1 MLGRKFE
8 VRTNHKP
15 LLGLFGKQALIP
27 TNANAR
33 IQRWAL
39 FLAQYDFALTYKAG
53 KDNLVADAL
62 SRLPIVDDHK
72 AATPMEY
79 IKLVEVVDFDDI
91 SFQTIKKFTM
101 EDETLSQLVNNI
113 WFGWNQKDV
122 RLSEYNCVKSDLSL
136 YDNVILYRNRI
147 LIPCVLRCKVLEHLH
162 SGHNGINAM
171 KAEARNWVW
180 WPKINQDISEMIKNC
195 SICFKNFHPN
205 QAPVLSW
212 SSPGKSWSRVHV
224 DYAGPLD
231 NKYILVVVDA
241 YSTFIDVHVT
251 SSRTSNV
258 TIELLRKVF
267 CNFGVPDVVISDNAP
282 YFVSEEKSHF
292 FRKNGINHTTPA
304 PYNPASNGL
313 AERSVRT
320 VKEGLAKFKSG
331 SLNTRICRF
340 LYNYRKSVHSSTGK
354 SPAEMLF
361 GRCFKTTLQSVKCS
375 TKKNDVEKLAKKLFS
390 SGM

>member
-1 MLGRKFE
+1 MLTFYCRVIKNFSSKLAPLYELLKKDKVFKWTETEQRSFDNVKSDLANGPLLVNYDGCSSLIVEVDASPIGVGYVLLQKVNGKELPVYFASKKLTSAEQNYAQIHREGLALVFGLNRFRYFLLGRKFE
-8 VRTNHKP
+8 VHTDHKP
-15 LLGLFGKQALIP
+15 LLGLFDKRALIP

-62 SRLPIVDDHK
+62 SRLPVVDDHK

-101 EDETLSQLVNNI
+101 EDETPSQLVNNI
-113 WFGWNQKDV
+113 RFGWNQKDV

-180 WPKINQDISEMIKNC
+180 WPKIDQDISEITKNC

-212 SSPGKSWSRVHV
+212 SSPGKSWS
-224 DYAGPLD
+224 DQFTLTMLD
-231 NKYILVVVDA
+231 
-241 YSTFIDVHVT
+241 
-251 SSRTSNV
+251 
-258 TIELLRKVF
+258 
-267 CNFGVPDVVISDNAP
+267 P
-282 YFVSEEKSHF
+282 
-292 FRKNGINHTTPA
+292 
-304 PYNPASNGL
+304 
-313 AERSVRT
+313 
-320 VKEGLAKFKSG
+320 
-331 SLNTRICRF
+331 
-340 LYNYRKSVHSSTGK
+340 
-354 SPAEMLF
+354 
-361 GRCFKTTLQSVKCS
+361 
-375 TKKNDVEKLAKKLFS
+375 
-390 SGM
+390 